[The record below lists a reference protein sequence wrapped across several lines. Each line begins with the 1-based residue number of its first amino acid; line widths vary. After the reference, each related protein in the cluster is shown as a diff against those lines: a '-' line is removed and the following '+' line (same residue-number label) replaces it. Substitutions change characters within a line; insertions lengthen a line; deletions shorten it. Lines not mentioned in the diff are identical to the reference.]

1 MRTVNFDRFA
11 LFSLFMLLLVAAAIF
26 SADTGF
32 AHTPIALVQQIPY
45 GDKWAH
51 GILYGSLAFG
61 LGRSFVPGFYRTGLA
76 RAVLW
81 VGLFTCAEEFSQFW
95 FPLRTVDVGDLAANF
110 IGLSLA
116 QYALRRRQ
124 KNQASVQGN

>member
-1 MRTVNFDRFA
+1 MPAINFDRFA
-11 LFSLFMLLLVAAAIF
+11 IFTLFMLLLVAVAIF

-32 AHTPIALVQQIPY
+32 ANAPIAWVQAIPY

-61 LGRSFVPGFYRTGLA
+61 LGRSFLTGFNRLGLA
-76 RAVLW
+76 RAVVW
-81 VGLFTCAEEFSQFW
+81 VGLFSFAEELSQFW
-95 FPLRTVDVGDLAANF
+95 FPLRTVDVGDLAANI

-116 QYALRRRQ
+116 QYTLRRGQ
-124 KNQASVQGN
+124 KKQN